1 METRVKKLAKRMV
14 EPFRPR
20 LRPSFLIVGAQKAGT
35 SALFEM
41 LARHPKLLAPEV
53 KELDFF
59 SRDENHD
66 RGIGHYLDQFPLRP
80 WDDRGQRT
88 FEASP
93 SYLDSPE
100 APARIKA
107 AFPDMRIIIIL
118 RDPVKR
124 AFSAWNMYRQ
134 FEHHPKYAHRYDPR
148 DLVTAIEEN
157 MRGGPGSGPVD
168 DYLERG
174 IYAPRVQRY
183 FDVFGRD
190 KVLVIPYPRYRSEP
204 QQVLDEV
211 CDHVGLERMP
221 AEREAARSSANKR
234 PYESP
239 MPEAL
244 KERLYRYFAPAM
256 HDLRRLVGPAADICE
271 EKEYR
276 PLWSE
281 DNGR

>member
-1 METRVKKLAKRMV
+1 METRVKRLAKRMA

-41 LARHPKLLAPEV
+41 LARHPKLVAPKV

-59 SRDENHD
+59 SRDENHR
-66 RGIGHYLDQFPLRP
+66 RGMAHYLDQFPLRP
-80 WDDRGQRT
+80 WDDRGQRS

-93 SYLDSPE
+93 SYLDAHL
-100 APARIKA
+100 APMRIKA
-107 AFPDMRIIIIL
+107 EFPDMRIIIIL

-124 AFSAWNMYRQ
+124 AYSAWNMYRQ
-134 FEHHPKYAHRYDPR
+134 FEQHPKYAHRYDPR
-148 DLVTAIEEN
+148 DFATAIEEN
-157 MRGGPGSGPVD
+157 MRGGKGTGPVD

-174 IYAPRVQRY
+174 MYAPRVQRY

-190 KVLVIPYPRYRSEP
+190 KVLVIPYPRYRTDP

-211 CDHVGLERMP
+211 CDHVGIERMP
-221 AEREAARSSANKR
+221 AERKATGSSANKR
-234 PYESP
+234 PYDSP
-239 MPEAL
+239 MPEAV
-244 KERLYRYFAPAM
+244 KERLYQHFAPAM
-256 HDLRRLVGPAADICE
+256 QELWRTLGPAADICE

-276 PLWSE
+276 PLWMK